1 MIATFLLLAVIA
13 VFGQLELLYWR
24 TKIANISTQP
34 VSDRVRTAA
43 RISNQEVGVQD
54 FRSILSLHEH
64 APGLHGPSGNFRVL
78 NNYFKAM
85 ERLGRW
91 MPSSAA
97 WANAEMKICSKY
109 AAVIVDQ
116 NLERNVARAA
126 ETNEI
131 TTRPSN
137 AQRPAILSS

>member
-1 MIATFLLLAVIA
+1 MIATFLVLAIFG

-43 RISNQEVGVQD
+43 GISSQEVGVQD

-78 NNYFKAM
+78 NSYFKAM
-85 ERLGRW
+85 EKLGRW

-97 WANAEMKICSKY
+97 WANAEMTICSKY

-116 NLERNVARAA
+116 NLERNLARAT
-126 ETNEI
+126 ETHE
-131 TTRPSN
+131 TTIGPSN
-137 AQRPAILSS
+137 TQRPAILSS